1 MTITRPMRRGEA
13 FVAVQ
18 HDQLFAVDRDR
29 SPLRYRGASL
39 VILAL
44 SLAGWIAFI
53 LGFMALLRLSF

>member
-1 MTITRPMRRGEA
+1 M
-13 FVAVQ
+13 AVQ